1 MLNNEVKEIL
11 QEQFSKE
18 ENYKKIIKNVNREQ
32 KKYNK
37 ILKIALL
44 PTCAVLLATII
55 IPNICN
61 KSVDFAKTN
70 ISENNTAIEQ
80 DNQIQVSKRMI
91 YKTIEGGESCWA
103 YDPTIP
109 TNLIND
115 HSETKYIIKVKISSI
130 CEGEMLPKQENFYD
144 PYTCYT
150 PIKMQIIDNFSDTNK
165 LSGTITA
172 YITGG
177 KIKISNL
184 LETVKYE
191 DAKSLGILNLSIED
205 QKKYIEYIGTTP
217 YYEPTIGDEYIIII
231 NKTNE
236 NLYQVMCDGYGIFRI
251 DKSNNQEKYINVIT
265 GKEWR
270 IQ

>member
-1 MLNNEVKEIL
+1 M
-11 QEQFSKE
+11 
-18 ENYKKIIKNVNREQ
+18 
-32 KKYNK
+32 
-37 ILKIALL
+37 
-44 PTCAVLLATII
+44 
-55 IPNICN
+55 
-61 KSVDFAKTN
+61 
-70 ISENNTAIEQ
+70 
-80 DNQIQVSKRMI
+80 
-91 YKTIEGGESCWA
+91 
-103 YDPTIP
+103 
-109 TNLIND
+109 
-115 HSETKYIIKVKISSI
+115 
-130 CEGEMLPKQENFYD
+130 
-144 PYTCYT
+144 
-150 PIKMQIIDNFSDTNK
+150 
-165 LSGTITA
+165 SGTITA

-184 LETVKYE
+184 LETIKYE
-191 DAKSLGILNLSIED
+191 DAKSLGILNLSIEN